1 MGMTIPVPFP
11 YLLKGTHTAAPSCPR
26 VAKRLFFYTFVPR
39 TPSLESRAI
48 HLMEKRTCVQSVL
61 QLQTPHEFEEGV
73 HIKIMFPEFMMMI
86 AFIITLGEI
95 M

>member
-1 MGMTIPVPFP
+1 
-11 YLLKGTHTAAPSCPR
+11 
-26 VAKRLFFYTFVPR
+26 
-39 TPSLESRAI
+39 
-48 HLMEKRTCVQSVL
+48 MEKRTCVQSVL
-61 QLQTPHEFEEGV
+61 HLQTPDEFEEGV